1 MTNRCR
7 AASEGFTLLE
17 LLVTI
22 AVVAIVTATA
32 VPAFRSFVLADR
44 SLTQGTSLLLSM
56 NLARSEAIKQDLANG
71 VTVCTSTNG
80 VSCTGTSNWAQGWIV
95 LGSASQTP
103 ISVVPA
109 LANGSTLS
117 VTPPVTQLTFR
128 SDGSATPTAFTL
140 CDPRGSQYARYTQ
153 VTLTG
158 RVTVTVGYDLSHNPL
173 SCP

>member
-1 MTNRCR
+1 M
-7 AASEGFTLLE
+7 
-17 LLVTI
+17 
-22 AVVAIVTATA
+22 AVVAILMATA
-32 VPAFRSFVLADR
+32 VPAFRSLVLSDR

-95 LGSASQTP
+95 LGSTSQTP

-117 VTPPVTQLTFR
+117 VTPALSQETFR
-128 SDGSATPTAFTL
+128 SDGSATPAAFTL
-140 CDPRGSQYARYTQ
+140 CDPRGSQY
-153 VTLTG
+153 
-158 RVTVTVGYDLSHNPL
+158 
-173 SCP
+173 